1 MKVVNLEKLLPADI
15 PPGERVLWFGRPEA
29 TSLWRRGYRADWV
42 AAWFGVMT
50 VWNFVS
56 GASDSG
62 AFVGFVWAIR
72 TLGVGAAALAIFAFL
87 AWLSA
92 RTTLYV
98 LTERRV
104 VIKTGIALPIF
115 YNVPFKQI
123 GSASLRMFADGTG
136 DVPVALIDGQ
146 RIPYLA
152 LWPSARPM
160 RFTSPEP
167 ALRCIANAREVAET
181 LGRALSAAAG
191 ETPVKTQRAE
201 AAQGQP
207 AIAAP
212 AAA

>member
-1 MKVVNLEKLLPADI
+1 MKAVDLEKRLPADI
-15 PPGERVLWFGRPEA
+15 PPGERVLWFGKPESI
-29 TSLWRRGYRADWV
+29 SLWRRAYRADWV
-42 AAWFGVMT
+42 AAWFALAT
-50 VWNFVS
+50 IWNFAS
-56 GASDSG
+56 GAADQG
-62 AFVGFVWAIR
+62 ALVGFVWAVR
-72 TLGVGAAALAIFAFL
+72 TLGLGAAALAIFYFL

-98 LTERRV
+98 VTERRV

-123 GSASLRMFADGTG
+123 GSASVRTYADGTG
-136 DVPVALIDGQ
+136 DVPVTLINKQ

-167 ALRCIANAREVAET
+167 ALRCISNARQVAET
-181 LGRALSAAAG
+181 LGRALAAAAG
-191 ETPVKTQRAE
+191 EAPARMPRAE
-201 AAQGQP
+201 AAVNGP
-207 AIAAP
+207 AIAAT

>member
-1 MKVVNLEKLLPADI
+1 MRAVNLEKLLPADI
-15 PPGERVLWFGRPEA
+15 PPGERVLWFGRPEP
-29 TSLWRRGYRADWV
+29 TSLWRRAYRADWV
-42 AAWFGVMT
+42 AAWFGVMSI
-50 VWNFVS
+50 WNFVS

-62 AFVGFVWAIR
+62 AMFGFVSAVR
-72 TLGVGAAALAIFAFL
+72 TLGIGAGALAIFCFL

-98 LTERRV
+98 VTERRV

-123 GSASLRMFADGTG
+123 ASASLRMYADGTG
-136 DVPVALIDGQ
+136 DVPVALVGGQ

-152 LWPSARPM
+152 IWPSARPM

-167 ALRCIANAREVAET
+167 SLRCIPNARSVAET
-181 LGRALSAAAG
+181 LGRALAEASG
-191 ETPVKTQRAE
+191 ETQTRMQRAE
-201 AAQGQP
+201 NPVSEP
-207 AIAAP
+207 AIAVT